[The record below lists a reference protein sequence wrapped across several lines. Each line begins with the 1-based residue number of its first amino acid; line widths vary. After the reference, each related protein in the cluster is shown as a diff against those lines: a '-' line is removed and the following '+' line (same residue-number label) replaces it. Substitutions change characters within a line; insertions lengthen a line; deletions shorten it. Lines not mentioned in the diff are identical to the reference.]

1 MLGMAANL
9 KQIADH
15 LNLSI
20 ATVSRALQNNPR
32 ISDETRHRV
41 NSTAAQMGYKPRRSG
56 AEAAYVSPRDDL
68 FPVTV
73 LAQFDVE
80 AWESGH
86 LHIGPVPFHGG
97 EDSSSMNRI
106 LAGISKKART
116 LGVSA
121 LVHYVPLSECNHLD
135 QPQFQPTSMRSFQTT
150 GLLLVGYFPPDVVER
165 LARTWSIISI
175 CHQYPA
181 AGIDCIGMDSLQAI
195 GTVMDKLH
203 ALGHRKIGFLN
214 YMEHESWAQLR
225 FAGYVQALSRLGL
238 PYVSDIVT
246 NIDDRHITPQRELA
260 FVQRHLRQGE
270 EVTAWVCADDVVAY
284 RLVDDLKKNGIAVP
298 QELSV
303 TGFNAMQPPAG
314 FPLVSGI
321 RPPFGTIGGI
331 ALQALLERVES
342 PHLSPHHTMVSCD
355 LVEGETVA
363 PPRT

>member
-1 MLGMAANL
+1 
-9 KQIADH
+9 
-15 LNLSI
+15 
-20 ATVSRALQNNPR
+20 
-32 ISDETRHRV
+32 
-41 NSTAAQMGYKPRRSG
+41 
-56 AEAAYVSPRDDL
+56 
-68 FPVTV
+68 
-73 LAQFDVE
+73 
-80 AWESGH
+80 
-86 LHIGPVPFHGG
+86 
-97 EDSSSMNRI
+97 
-106 LAGISKKART
+106 
-116 LGVSA
+116 
-121 LVHYVPLSECNHLD
+121 
-135 QPQFQPTSMRSFQTT
+135 
-150 GLLLVGYFPPDVVER
+150 
-165 LARTWSIISI
+165 
-175 CHQYPA
+175 
-181 AGIDCIGMDSLQAI
+181 MDSLQAI